1 MGYYVIKGDK
11 SGEHKGRTVLFDGL
25 LFSATNLAPP
35 TLFKTMEEATDEMER
50 SKYIQG
56 SRIKYEIEEV
66 EDGIEND

>member
-25 LFSATNLAPP
+25 LFSATNLASP

-50 SKYIQG
+50 SKHIQG
-56 SRIKYEIEEV
+56 SRIKFEIEEV
-66 EDGIEND
+66 EDGIEHD